1 MSKKAGKVRGL
12 DGLLGMIYKW
22 YAVLKVR
29 DIFNYLRLFLNSGS
43 FESGFFVLQIVK
55 TVNQVIYLQ
64 RNKNI
69 GAVLLNLTEKFY
81 LKA

>member
-1 MSKKAGKVRGL
+1 MAGKVRGL
-12 DGLLGMIYKW
+12 DGLLGMFHKW

-29 DIFNYLRLFLNSGS
+29 DIFNNLRLFLNSGS